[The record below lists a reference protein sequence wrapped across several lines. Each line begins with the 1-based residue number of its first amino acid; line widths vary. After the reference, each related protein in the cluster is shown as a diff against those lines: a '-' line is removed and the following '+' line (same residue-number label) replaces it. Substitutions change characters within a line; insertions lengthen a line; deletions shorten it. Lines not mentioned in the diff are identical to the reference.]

1 MEVKVVRMRRNG
13 VAIPGRALSQE
24 FPAAGTLVI
33 LDVTD
38 QGLRRQVKV
47 ARLLQGQSA
56 RYELVDPHIVWAADG
71 RFTLAGFERQKCPGP
86 AQEGSTI
93 DYAQSW
99 LCILDGAAPHAGPGR
114 PPRVER

>member
-1 MEVKVVRMRRNG
+1 MEVKVVRMRKNG
-13 VAIPGRALSQE
+13 VAISGRALNQE

-47 ARLLQGQSA
+47 ARLLQGQMA

-71 RFTLAGFERQKCPGP
+71 RFTLAGFERQKN
-86 AQEGSTI
+86 QEGAMV

-99 LCILDGAAPHAGPGR
+99 LCMLDGPAPGHTGPGR

>member
-1 MEVKVVRMRRNG
+1 MEIKVVRMRKNG
-13 VAIPGRALSQE
+13 VAISGRAMNQE
-24 FPAAGTLVI
+24 FPASGQLVI

-47 ARLLQGQSA
+47 ARLLQGESP
-56 RYELVDPHIVWAADG
+56 RFELVDPHIVWAADG
-71 RFTLAGFERQKCPGP
+71 RFTLAGFERQKS
-86 AQEGSTI
+86 QEGATV

-99 LCILDGAAPHAGPGR
+99 LCILDIPGAPHVGPGR